1 MVPFVWAG
9 LVGRHAATALT
20 RNFIFLIKTFSEKC
34 QADCAPCAMSSLD
47 EIQSLIN
54 SAKDELAESRK
65 LKEQVEHE
73 TVQAG
78 ETQKSAD
85 IVRHIGKKALPIG
98 NSNEFNRI
106 YVCLCMTKQAKA

>member
-1 MVPFVWAG
+1 MLGSAHQKFRPFSLVPFAWIC
-9 LVGRHAATALT
+9 LVVRGHAAIVPTWNFMILT
-20 RNFIFLIKTFSEKC
+20 HFQRNANSGLI
-34 QADCAPCAMSSLD
+34 APCYEPAMSSLD

-78 ETQKSAD
+78 ETQ
-85 IVRHIGKKALPIG
+85 P
-98 NSNEFNRI
+98 
-106 YVCLCMTKQAKA
+106 